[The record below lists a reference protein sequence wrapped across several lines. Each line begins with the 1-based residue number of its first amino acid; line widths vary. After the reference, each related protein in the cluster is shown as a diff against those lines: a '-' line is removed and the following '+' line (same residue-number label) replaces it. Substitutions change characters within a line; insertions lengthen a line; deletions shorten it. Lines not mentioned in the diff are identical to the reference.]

1 MGIVSIVIPVYYN
14 AASLPELADRLSA
27 VADEEHSHD
36 FEFIYVDDGSGD
48 NSYDILC
55 QLAKRDSRIRIVKL
69 SRNFG
74 SNTAIMA
81 GIAHASGNCV
91 AFIAADLQDPP
102 EQLQEM
108 LRKWESG
115 CKVVLAIRKDRK
127 GDPWPT
133 RIFANISNWL
143 INKLLF
149 QGFSSQGIGFFL
161 IDQQVAKIIIQS
173 GEKNAFLP
181 GLILWTGFQPSF
193 VLYDRLERLHGKSRW
208 TFQKK
213 FKFLI
218 DAFAA
223 FSYVPLRLCSMLG
236 LIFASLGGL
245 YAIVIIISRL
255 LNIVPI
261 QGWSALM
268 VVVLVATGLQLIML
282 GVIGEYLWRT
292 FDAARHR
299 PLYIVDKVV
308 NFDESLHQLNEH
320 GMDYSIL
327 DDLPRTE
334 RSSPF

>member
-1 MGIVSIVIPVYYN
+1 MGFVSIVIPVYYN
-14 AASLPELADRLSA
+14 ATSLPELADRLSA
-27 VADEEHSHD
+27 LADAEHSHD

-48 NSYDILC
+48 NSYDVLC
-55 QLAKRDSRIRIVKL
+55 QLAKRDSRIRLVKL

-74 SNTAIMA
+74 SNTAIIA

-102 EQLQEM
+102 EKLHEM
-108 LRKWESG
+108 IRKWESG
-115 CKVVLAIRKDRK
+115 YKVVLAIRKDRK
-127 GDPWPT
+127 GDPWLT
-133 RIFANISNWL
+133 RFFANVSNWL

-149 QGFSSQGIGFFL
+149 RGFSPQGIGFFL

-181 GLILWTGFQPSF
+181 GLILWTGFQPSL
-193 VLYDRLERLHGKSRW
+193 VLYDRQERVHGKSRW

-213 FKFLI
+213 LKFLI

-223 FSYVPLRLCSMLG
+223 FSYVPLRLCSLLG

-245 YAIVIIISRL
+245 YAVVIIISRL

-299 PLYIVDKVV
+299 PLYIVDKLL
-308 NFDESLHQLNEH
+308 NFKDEVLDINDHEMQTP
-320 GMDYSIL
+320 IL
-327 DDLPRTE
+327 KDLVIK
-334 RSSPF
+334 